1 MEQQE
6 QWDTDRV
13 FTVPNILSF
22 LRLAAIPVFT
32 WLIIAGHYLPAVIIL
47 AVSAATDWVDG
58 FLARKLNQVTKLGA
72 MLDPVTDR
80 LYILATIVALLFR
93 DIVPW
98 WFVLALLAR
107 DVLLL
112 ALYPVLRR
120 HGRDQLPVNGVGKAA
135 TFALLTAFPVMLL
148 GEVIAVDWVLTVGWV
163 IALAGAV
170 LYWVAGLLY
179 IRALTQIVG
188 ESRGVV
194 ERS

>member
-1 MEQQE
+1 MEQE

-32 WLIIAGHYLPAVIIL
+32 WLIIAGHDLAAVIIL
-47 AVSAATDWVDG
+47 VASAVTDWFDG

-80 LYILATIVALLFR
+80 LYILATIIALLVR
-93 DIVPW
+93 DIVPL
-98 WFVLALLAR
+98 WFVTVLLAR

-120 HGRDQLPVNGVGKAA
+120 HGRDQLPVNKVGKAA

-148 GEVIAVDWVLTVGWV
+148 GVMIDVGWVLTVGWA
-163 IALAGAV
+163 IALLGAV
-170 LYWVAGLLY
+170 LYWAAGFLY
-179 IRALTQIVG
+179 VRALTRIVG
-188 ESRGVV
+188 EERREV
-194 ERS
+194 EQT